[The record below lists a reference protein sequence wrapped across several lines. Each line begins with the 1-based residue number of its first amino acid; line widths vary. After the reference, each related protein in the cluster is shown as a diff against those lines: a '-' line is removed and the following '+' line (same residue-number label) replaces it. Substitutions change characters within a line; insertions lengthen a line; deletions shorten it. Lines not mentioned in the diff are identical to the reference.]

1 MQSNELCN
9 EPQMK
14 RERFIEELETY
25 TKQVDEF
32 AMLSDMNDVA
42 KYLKKA
48 QSLNTKLE
56 TAAERVL
63 AFNAEEEAFGWPI
76 TQYPLRVS
84 ALATLKPYLQLY
96 ELTVDFNSKQKCA
109 RLLQLAALSGHL
121 YTVQCRCWCWCTA
134 LHCTAL
140 QCSQGVDGG
149 ADGECGA
156 RRGGPGGG
164 QLLALAVQTR
174 ARLRE
179 RGHRSENRA
188 EGTLC
193 SVLYIPVQ

>member
-1 MQSNELCN
+1 
-9 EPQMK
+9 MK

-109 RLLQLAALSGHL
+109 RLLLPVLSGRM
-121 YTVQCRCWCWCTA
+121 YRYRYRCWCTA
-134 LHCTAL
+134 LHCTAI
-140 QCSQGVDGG
+140 CVRREWMEGPMANVVPDAVDQEVGNFW
-149 ADGECGA
+149 
-156 RRGGPGGG
+156 RS
-164 QLLALAVQTR
+164 LYKL
-174 ARLRE
+174 E
-179 RGHRSENRA
+179 RGFENVATARKIA
-188 EGTLC
+188 QKARCALFCT
-193 SVLYIPVQ
+193 VQ